1 MKTSEM
7 TQSKYMKAADL
18 EEDTVVTVAKIG
30 QINLAREGAAPDM
43 KWAIRFKEFDKP
55 MVLNKTNIKR
65 LEKAL
70 GDETDLWV
78 GKQVVLFV
86 DEVDYQGD
94 LVPAIRIKAHHGATK
109 VKGTPGTALS
119 DMDSDVPFLY
129 NTSTV
134 FNAMLTTPS
143 TSWERAKHGKEN
155 VQDVRKIKAALGV
168 LPAQDDGR

>member
-1 MKTSEM
+1 MYDDRPDAWLGQHLQEEQQMKTSDM

-18 EEDTVVTVAKIG
+18 DEDTVVTVTKVG
-30 QINLAREGAAPDM
+30 QINLAREGATPDM

-70 GDETDLWV
+70 GDETDLWS

-94 LVPAIRIKAHHGATK
+94 LVPAIRIKAHHGSTK
-109 VKGTPGTALS
+109 VKGPGGSALS
-119 DMDSDVPFLY
+119 DMESDVPF
-129 NTSTV
+129 
-134 FNAMLTTPS
+134 
-143 TSWERAKHGKEN
+143 R
-155 VQDVRKIKAALGV
+155 QLGREYF
-168 LPAQDDGR
+168 A

>member
-1 MKTSEM
+1 MPTSAWEPDTCCTEQIMFNESRPDWWLGQHLIEEELMKTSEM

-18 EEDTVVTVAKIG
+18 DEDTVVTVAKVG

-70 GDETDLWV
+70 GDETDNWP

-94 LVPAIRIKAHHGATK
+94 LVPAIRIKAHHGSK
-109 VKGTPGTALS
+109 SQPGKGGALGDMS
-119 DMDSDVPFLY
+119 DDVPFAPL
-129 NTSTV
+129 
-134 FNAMLTTPS
+134 
-143 TSWERAKHGKEN
+143 GKA
-155 VQDVRKIKAALGV
+155 DMI
-168 LPAQDDGR
+168 